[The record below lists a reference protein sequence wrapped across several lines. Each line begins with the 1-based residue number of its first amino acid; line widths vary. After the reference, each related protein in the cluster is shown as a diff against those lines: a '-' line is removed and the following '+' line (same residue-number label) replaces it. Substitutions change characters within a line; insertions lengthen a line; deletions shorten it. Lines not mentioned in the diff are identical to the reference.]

1 MLSYA
6 KCSPVCIHN
15 YYCSIQNN
23 LLIEQLLV
31 YVTVYVISELSL
43 PPLNSGAVQERE
55 TLVLVTLDTV
65 TLRGADGDSAND
77 EKIYYRAV
85 IMSSMCL

>member
-1 MLSYA
+1 MQNA
-6 KCSPVCIHN
+6 HQCIHN
-15 YYCSIQNN
+15 YCSIQNN
-23 LLIEQLLV
+23 LLIEQLPV

-43 PPLNSGAVQERE
+43 PPLYSGAVQERE

-65 TLRGADGDSAND
+65 TLCGADGDSAND
-77 EKIYYRAV
+77 ENIYYRAV